1 MNPEYDYLF
10 KLLLI
15 GDSGVGKS
23 CILLR
28 FADDTYTESFISTI
42 GVDFKIRTIELD
54 GKTIKLQIWDTA
66 GQERFRTITSSYY
79 RGAHGII
86 VVYDVTDQESY
97 NNVKQWLKEIDR
109 YASENVNKLLVGNK
123 CDLTTKKVVDYTT
136 AKEFADSLGIPF
148 LETSAKN
155 ATNVE
160 QAFMTMAE
168 EIKKRMRPGASGG
181 SEKPDLKI
189 ESTPMEGDD
198 GDFPLEPSEHSHS
211 QRGSVASSVTRAQD
225 LLVYLASDSAV
236 HLTLEGLGCMNAQ
249 ELGRNVREA
258 LNIPN
263 SAVDVFAF
271 WFCSPLLDLQLKPK
285 HLPYKLCRQWQD
297 LLYRF
302 TEAPAEDISQ
312 DEPCLLYKRN
322 VFYPRAK
329 ELQIEDEGVLR
340 LLYDEAKMN
349 ILEGRYPCDPEHWL
363 TLGALSCAVELGT
376 GLDDQA
382 LTAAIREKKLSSF
395 LPAHAALGGGGF
407 LSTLRGR
414 GGRNAEM
421 EHNLIKE
428 YRSVC
433 SSAATGSSQE
443 PIALLRQYLRSCHT
457 LPYYGCAFFMGEIDK
472 PAQGLLHRGG
482 RKSVSVGIS
491 LEGVYV
497 MDVKEKHILLGLKF
511 SELSWDHSYP
521 ETEGDSHILWLEFD
535 GEEDGMPV
543 NKLLKIYSKQAE
555 LMSGLIEFCVE
566 LRSVGESAAT
576 GTDGEVTPSQEP
588 TGREA
593 NEKTRERRQGK
604 LRRQSSVVCSRVHS
618 LNTIN
623 YVDDGK
629 EIKRLKPKRAASFF
643 TRQAQP
649 PTYSAVQG
657 TESLEQG

>member
-1 MNPEYDYLF
+1 M
-10 KLLLI
+10 
-15 GDSGVGKS
+15 
-23 CILLR
+23 
-28 FADDTYTESFISTI
+28 
-42 GVDFKIRTIELD
+42 
-54 GKTIKLQIWDTA
+54 
-66 GQERFRTITSSYY
+66 ER
-79 RGAHGII
+79 
-86 VVYDVTDQESY
+86 
-97 NNVKQWLKEIDR
+97 
-109 YASENVNKLLVGNK
+109 
-123 CDLTTKKVVDYTT
+123 
-136 AKEFADSLGIPF
+136 
-148 LETSAKN
+148 
-155 ATNVE
+155 
-160 QAFMTMAE
+160 
-168 EIKKRMRPGASGG
+168 
-181 SEKPDLKI
+181 
-189 ESTPMEGDD
+189 DD
-198 GDFPLEPSEHSHS
+198 GDFLPEPSEDSHS

-312 DEPCLLYKRN
+312 G
-322 VFYPRAK
+322 
-329 ELQIEDEGVLR
+329 IEDEGVLR

-395 LPAHAALGGGGF
+395 LPAHAAFGGGGF

-428 YRSVC
+428 YRSIC
-433 SSAATGSSQE
+433 SSAATGPSQE
-443 PIALLRQYLRSCHT
+443 PVALMHQYLKSCHA

-482 RKSVSVGIS
+482 RKAVSVGIS

-497 MDVKEKHILLGLKF
+497 MDVKEKHVLLGLKF

-535 GEEDGMPV
+535 GEEAGVHV

-566 LRSVGESAAT
+566 LRSVGESAAA

-588 TGREA
+588 RGRET

-618 LNTIN
+618 LSTIS

-649 PTYSAVQG
+649 PTYSAVQV